1 MFQFYYDSRSSGYG
15 MGDAVEIKGAKV
27 VNVWE
32 KNKPSFNCQYELRDN
47 FLEDFDGVLGPS
59 GKGRGYIVRNR
70 QTTTAFLPPDAC
82 TPLWYSGSNNE
93 GGECSAFCE
102 GSFCL
107 RLIRFM
113 PYFGE
118 WTTP

>member
-59 GKGRGYIVRNR
+59 GKGRGSSEE
-70 QTTTAFLPPDAC
+70 QF
-82 TPLWYSGSNNE
+82 TPLSMFLTRVLSSVFYLS
-93 GGECSAFCE
+93 
-102 GSFCL
+102 
-107 RLIRFM
+107 
-113 PYFGE
+113 
-118 WTTP
+118 